1 MTIYDT
7 VCILVGTKKIFL
19 RKLTSI
25 ILILLITSPVFG
37 FGKQAPDR
45 ILIKYLKSLYSN
57 NLKKTYS
64 YISKADANTISKNEF
79 IKQNSLGD
87 PFTQEIAKTA
97 SSLRKYKVN
106 EIIINEDRAT
116 VNITVTSPDMP
127 KVLGEIFGPFHG
139 PKSMKNPQEAARYML
154 KQYLK
159 KGNVPMV
166 KERGTFT
173 LVNEEGRWKVLLNLE
188 SKL

>member
-1 MTIYDT
+1 MTSPIF
-7 VCILVGTKKIFL
+7 ILASKKKFFL
-19 RKLTSI
+19 RKLTTI
-25 ILILLITSPVFG
+25 ILVLLITSPVFG
-37 FGKQAPDR
+37 FGKHTPDR

-57 NLKKTYS
+57 NLKETYS
-64 YISKADANTISKNEF
+64 YISKADKNTISKNEF
-79 IKQNSLGD
+79 IKQNSLDD
-87 PFTQEIAKTA
+87 PFTQEIAKTV

-106 EIIINEDRAT
+106 ETIINEDSAT
-116 VNITVTSPDMP
+116 VNITVTSPDMS
-127 KVLGEIFGPFHG
+127 KVMGEIFGPFHG
-139 PKSMKNPQEAARYML
+139 PKSMKNPQEATRYML